1 MKTLYLDQKQE
12 KKKKEAEFRGEKD
25 MMMSRGEKNKNA

>member
-12 KKKKEAEFRGEKD
+12 KKKKTEFRGGKD
-25 MMMSRGEKNKNA
+25 MMMSRGDKNKNA